1 MVLKALN
8 RIALGTR
15 WVDRE
20 VIWFCGQRE
29 SATRLGRMVVRGKP
43 PSFIVPPSP
52 LPVCGCPTRTMN
64 SPKALT
70 SIPEAQPWPNA
81 GSMLGLA
88 AQHCVGVGP
97 SSCSHACQPMKPW
110 IPGIDPVFNWDRHS
124 CMGPPWGF
132 IVSTCVRVLW
142 INEKNSGYFKTLW
155 KKNITVSQ
163 NSHLVT
169 NWCWLSY
176 IDLISW
182 G

>member
-43 PSFIVPPSP
+43 PSFIEPPP
-52 LPVCGCPTRTMN
+52 PPPRLRLPHANHKLPRHWRAYQSRDHGPT
-64 SPKALT
+64 PAEYWALRRN
-70 SIPEAQPWPNA
+70 IEPA
-81 GSMLGLA
+81 LG
-88 AQHCVGVGP
+88 HPG
-97 SSCSHACQPMKPW
+97 CSHACQPMKPW

-124 CMGPPWGF
+124 CVGPPWVL
-132 IVSTCVRVLW
+132 IVCTCVHVLW

-155 KKNITVSQ
+155 KKNITGSQ